1 MGKFVIGILMIL
13 APGVGLALAKFI
25 IDTLFRSQNTTLEE
39 IITFFIYGSIAGVI
53 LLVLRL
59 LVKGDVFG

>member
-1 MGKFVIGILMIL
+1 MGKFVIGILTIL